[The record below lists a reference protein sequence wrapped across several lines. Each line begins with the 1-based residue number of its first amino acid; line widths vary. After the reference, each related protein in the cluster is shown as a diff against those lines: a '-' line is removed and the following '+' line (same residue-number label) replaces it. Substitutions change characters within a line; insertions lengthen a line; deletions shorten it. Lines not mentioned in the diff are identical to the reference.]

1 MRLSSVLFISMV
13 LPIILTKCGE
23 AKDSVSRAD
32 SYMTDPEA
40 VKRGRL
46 LFVGTCA
53 GYCHKLTPERVDALY
68 LFDCDWKHGSSDQEI
83 FNTVTIGVPNTRMLG
98 FGTNFPEGEND
109 LWKIIAFIRTN
120 SPQCSE
126 FIFMMKSLY
135 RILIRLYEKAW

>member
-1 MRLSSVLFISMV
+1 MRLPAVLCVFVI

-23 AKDSVSRAD
+23 AEDAVSLAD

-53 GYCHKLTPERVDALY
+53 GSCHKLTPERVDALF
-68 LFDCDWKHGSSDQEI
+68 LFDCQWKHGSSDQAI
-83 FNTVTIGVPNTRMLG
+83 FNTVTDGVPNTRMVG

-120 SPQCSE
+120 SPQCS
-126 FIFMMKSLY
+126 
-135 RILIRLYEKAW
+135 

>member
-32 SYMTDPEA
+32 AYMTDPEA

-120 SPQCSE
+120 SAQCS
-126 FIFMMKSLY
+126 
-135 RILIRLYEKAW
+135 

>member
-23 AKDSVSRAD
+23 AKDLVSRAD

-120 SPQCSE
+120 SPQCS
-126 FIFMMKSLY
+126 
-135 RILIRLYEKAW
+135 

>member
-1 MRLSSVLFISMV
+1 MRLPAVLCVFVI

-23 AKDSVSRAD
+23 AEDAVSLAD

-53 GYCHKLTPERVDALY
+53 GYCHKLTPERVDALF
-68 LFDCDWKHGSSDQEI
+68 LFDCQWKHGSSDQAI
-83 FNTVTIGVPNTRMLG
+83 FNTVTAGVPNTRMVG
-98 FGTNFPEGEND
+98 FGTNFPEGAND

-120 SPQCSE
+120 SPQCS
-126 FIFMMKSLY
+126 
-135 RILIRLYEKAW
+135 

>member
-1 MRLSSVLFISMV
+1 MRLSSMLFIFIV

-23 AKDSVSRAD
+23 ANDTVSLAD
-32 SYMTDPEA
+32 SYMADPEA

-68 LFDCDWKHGSSDQEI
+68 LFDCEWKHGSSDQAI
-83 FNTVTIGVPNTRMLG
+83 FNTVTTGVPNTRMLG

-120 SPQCSE
+120 SPQCS
-126 FIFMMKSLY
+126 
-135 RILIRLYEKAW
+135 

>member
-1 MRLSSVLFISMV
+1 MVYLMRLSSMLFIYVV

-23 AKDSVSRAD
+23 AEDAVSLAD
-32 SYMTDPEA
+32 SYIIDPEA

-68 LFDCDWKHGSSDQEI
+68 LFDCEWKHGSSDQEI
-83 FNTVTIGVPNTRMLG
+83 FNTVTAGVPNTRMLG

-109 LWKIIAFIRTN
+109 LWKIIAFIRMS
-120 SPQCSE
+120 SPQCS
-126 FIFMMKSLY
+126 
-135 RILIRLYEKAW
+135 

>member
-83 FNTVTIGVPNTRMLG
+83 FNTVTVGVPNTRMLG

-120 SPQCSE
+120 SPQCS
-126 FIFMMKSLY
+126 
-135 RILIRLYEKAW
+135 

>member
-1 MRLSSVLFISMV
+1 MRLPAVLCVFVI

-23 AKDSVSRAD
+23 AEDAVSLAD

-53 GYCHKLTPERVDALY
+53 GYCHKLTPERVDALF
-68 LFDCDWKHGSSDQEI
+68 LFDCQWKHGSSDQAI
-83 FNTVTIGVPNTRMLG
+83 FNTVTDGVPNTRMVG

-120 SPQCSE
+120 RPQCS
-126 FIFMMKSLY
+126 
-135 RILIRLYEKAW
+135 

>member
-1 MRLSSVLFISMV
+1 MRISSILFISMV
-13 LPIILTKCGE
+13 LPVILTKCGE
-23 AKDSVSRAD
+23 SEDAVSLANT
-32 SYMTDPEA
+32 YMTDPEA

-83 FNTVTIGVPNTRMLG
+83 FNTVTTGVPNTRMLG

-120 SPQCSE
+120 SPQCS
-126 FIFMMKSLY
+126 
-135 RILIRLYEKAW
+135 

>member
-1 MRLSSVLFISMV
+1 MRLSSMLFIFIV

-23 AKDSVSRAD
+23 ANDTVSLAD
-32 SYMTDPEA
+32 SYMADPEA

-68 LFDCDWKHGSSDQEI
+68 LFDCEWKHGSSDQAI
-83 FNTVTIGVPNTRMLG
+83 FDTVTTGVPNTRMLG

-120 SPQCSE
+120 SPQCS
-126 FIFMMKSLY
+126 
-135 RILIRLYEKAW
+135 

>member
-1 MRLSSVLFISMV
+1 MRLSSMLFISVV

-23 AKDSVSRAD
+23 AEDAVSLAD
-32 SYMTDPEA
+32 SYIIDPEA

-68 LFDCDWKHGSSDQEI
+68 LFDCEWKHGSSDQEI
-83 FNTVTIGVPNTRMLG
+83 FNTVTAGVPNTRMLG

-109 LWKIIAFIRTN
+109 LWKIIAFIRMS
-120 SPQCSE
+120 SPQCS
-126 FIFMMKSLY
+126 
-135 RILIRLYEKAW
+135 

>member
-1 MRLSSVLFISMV
+1 MRLPAVLCVFVI

-23 AKDSVSRAD
+23 AEDAVSLAD

-53 GYCHKLTPERVDALY
+53 GYCHKLTPERVDALF
-68 LFDCDWKHGSSDQEI
+68 LFDCQWKHGSSDQAI
-83 FNTVTIGVPNTRMLG
+83 FNTVTDGVPNTRMVG

-120 SPQCSE
+120 SPQCS
-126 FIFMMKSLY
+126 
-135 RILIRLYEKAW
+135 